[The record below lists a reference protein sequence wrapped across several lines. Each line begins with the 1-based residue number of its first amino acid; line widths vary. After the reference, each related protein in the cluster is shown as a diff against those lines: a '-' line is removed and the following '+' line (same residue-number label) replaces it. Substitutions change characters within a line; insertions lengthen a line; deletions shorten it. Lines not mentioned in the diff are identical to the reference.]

1 MDNEKNQVDSLIFC
15 TQCGSTA
22 SFSNRAKIPLSRCQ
36 LLGNCNGKAVTGRR
50 NLNRL
55 EKGDHPTPNVSHK
68 VRIAGGLS
76 CRAKEQW
83 GGFLF
88 SHAEGRPPGKPEVAA
103 RPPPLPRPP
112 PVDFTRGMALFGLTP
127 SEARDLGSSVREEA
141 SRRHV
146 SEQEVLPDG
155 P

>member
-1 MDNEKNQVDSLIFC
+1 MDSLIFC

-22 SFSNRAKIPLSRCQ
+22 SYSNRAKIPLSRCQ
-36 LLGNCNGKAVTGRR
+36 LRGNCSGRSVTGRK

-55 EKGDHPTPNVSHK
+55 ERGDHPLPSISHK
-68 VRIAGGLS
+68 VRMAGGLGL
-76 CRAKEQW
+76 RAKELW

-88 SHAEGRPPGKPEVAA
+88 SLSEGRPPGKQKETAKPS
-103 RPPPLPRPP
+103 PMPRPP

-127 SEARDLGSSVREEA
+127 SEARDLGSSVREAA

-146 SEQEVLPDG
+146 SELEVLPDG